1 MAFSYLRYQLYLHRY
16 KVVFL
21 FCVILFLVAPKF
33 NVLAQN
39 KKYIRQNLSNHD
51 EKTMHYGFY
60 LAVNASR
67 FNLEHS
73 SYYVERLRDS
83 MLVNPKF
90 YPGFSIGFILNRRI
104 TDFIDLR
111 FLPGVSFY
119 SRGVE
124 YKTSTQTVTQEMGA
138 TAIEFPL
145 LFKFKSLRRGNVRMY
160 FVGGAKAGVDIGNKK
175 KANAS
180 TELEVN
186 SQDFAIEYGVGLDM
200 FYPFFKF
207 APELRFSNG
216 LTNRYASGVNPYSR
230 SVQAVRSNTVTLY
243 LNFEN

>member
-1 MAFSYLRYQLYLHRY
+1 MAFPNLWHQFYLYRY
-16 KVVFL
+16 KVILFFSLQLLFL
-21 FCVILFLVAPKF
+21 FFSFA
-33 NVLAQN
+33 AQAQ
-39 KKYIRQNLSNHD
+39 KKRYVRENLPNHD
-51 EKTMHYGFY
+51 DKSMHYGFY
-60 LAVNASR
+60 LAGNAAR
-67 FNLEHS
+67 FTLVHS
-73 SYYVERLRDS
+73 DYYVERLRDS
-83 MLVNPKF
+83 MAVNPKF
-90 YPGFSIGFILNRRI
+90 FPGFSIGFILNKRL

-124 YKTSTQTVTQEMGA
+124 YKTSTTTVLQEMGA
-138 TAIEFPL
+138 TSIEFPL

-175 KANAS
+175 KASAS

-186 SQDFAIEYGVGLDM
+186 TQDFAIEYGVGLDL

-216 LTNRYASGVNPYSR
+216 IVNRYAAGVNPYSR
-230 SVQAVRSNTVTLY
+230 SVQGVRSNTVTLY

>member
-1 MAFSYLRYQLYLHRY
+1 MAFPHLRHQLYLHRF
-16 KVVFL
+16 KVTL
-21 FCVILFLVAPKF
+21 FFFVIIVSLASGFTAVA
-33 NVLAQN
+33 QD
-39 KKYIRQNLSNHD
+39 KKYIRENLSNHD
-51 EKTMHYGFY
+51 DKTMHYGFY
-60 LAVNASR
+60 LAGNASR
-67 FNLEHS
+67 FSIEHS
-73 SYYVERLRDS
+73 SYYVDRLRDS

-90 YPGFSIGFILNRRI
+90 YPGFAIGFVLNRRI

-119 SRGVE
+119 SRGME
-124 YKTSTQTVTQEMGA
+124 YKTTAQTVTQEMGA
-138 TAIEFPL
+138 TSIEFPL
-145 LFKFKSLRRGNVRMY
+145 LFKLKSLRRGNVRMY

-186 SQDFAIEYGVGLDM
+186 NQDFAIEYGVGLDM

-216 LTNRYASGVNPYSR
+216 IINRYAPGVNPYSR
-230 SVQAVRSNTVTLY
+230 SVHGAKSNTVTLY

>member
-1 MAFSYLRYQLYLHRY
+1 MAFSYLRHQRDLHRF
-16 KVVFL
+16 KINIFFAAL
-21 FCVILFLVAPKF
+21 FILIISGF
-33 NVLAQN
+33 NVAAQD
-39 KKYIRQNLSNHD
+39 KKYIRKNLSNHD
-51 EKTMHYGFY
+51 EKPMHYGFF
-60 LAVNASR
+60 LAGNAAR
-67 FNLEHS
+67 FTLEHS
-73 SYYVERLRDS
+73 PYYVERLRDS
-83 MLVNPKF
+83 MQVNPKF
-90 YPGFSIGFILNRRI
+90 YPGFAIGFVLNRRI

-111 FLPGVSFY
+111 FVPGVSFY

-124 YKTSTQTVTQEMGA
+124 YKTSSQTVTQEMGA
-138 TAIEFPL
+138 TSIEFPL

-160 FVGGAKAGVDIGNKK
+160 FVGGAKAGIDIGNKK

-186 SQDFAIEYGVGLDM
+186 NQDFAIEYGVGLDM

-216 LTNRYASGVNPYSR
+216 ITNRYAPGINPYSR